1 MRADDDDALT
11 WDEVEDSTHAA
22 TPLPKPPA
30 VVEPVETAPVVEP
43 VETSPAPVVE
53 PVETKPPETSPVV
66 EPVETNPTSPPT
78 SSFLLVSY
86 GILAGAYL
94 LYTVGWV
101 IAIRQVTFVEVDTLA
116 RILSG
121 GAQVFAIASPAIWF
135 GGAFVLTRTAK
146 PHIRLLLLIA
156 GLVATIPLPFILL
169 GASS

>member
-11 WDEVEDSTHAA
+11 WDEVEDPTHAA
-22 TPLPKPPA
+22 TPQPKPPA
-30 VVEPVETAPVVEP
+30 TSPVVEP
-43 VETSPAPVVE
+43 AETKPPETAPVVE

-116 RILSG
+116 RILSS

-146 PHIRLLLLIA
+146 PHSRLLLLIA